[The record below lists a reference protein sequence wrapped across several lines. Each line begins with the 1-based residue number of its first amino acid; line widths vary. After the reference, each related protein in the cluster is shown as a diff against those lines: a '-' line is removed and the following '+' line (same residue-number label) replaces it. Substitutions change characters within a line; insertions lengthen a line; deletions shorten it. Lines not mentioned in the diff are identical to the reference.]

1 MARNIVKEYIDYD
14 KKFLREYI
22 DIITEKKLNAK
33 ICDMIIDTYV
43 NVRYFDMYEHIKDYP
58 IYNVEHYITENFNK
72 QFSDKNK
79 KKNIP
84 LVLDSMIVLRYVFL
98 YERYHKDKKSAK
110 KLEFYE
116 DKIKNKYDSSKIVV
130 SNLIKMIKDNIHK
143 KEKFMSGLLS
153 NDFYVT
159 KIETNNKYV
168 YDLSFDNN
176 VKIPDLFSD
185 IAIDRV
191 YNSGIIY
198 EDRMTVFYLLTIREV
213 LDDMINYRNEIKYL
227 VDFPDSLIGKR
238 NKLSALLKLIDLD
251 YLKERM
257 ILKVLY
263 SEYLEKKEEYDK
275 LIHDGYSLAVIIDI
289 DLKNSVVL
297 LRIFTYIIIND
308 SKYEKVLDDFDN
320 VIFAK

>member
-79 KKNIP
+79 EKNIP
-84 LVLDSMIVLRYVFL
+84 LVLDSMILLRYVFL
-98 YERYHKDKKSAK
+98 YERYHKDKKLAK
-110 KLEFYE
+110 KLAFYE
-116 DKIKNKYDSSKIVV
+116 DKIKDKYDNSKIVV

-213 LDDMINYRNEIKYL
+213 LDDMINYRHEIKYL

-289 DLKNSVVL
+289 DLKDSVVL

-320 VIFAK
+320 VIFIE